1 MPSHTE
7 STLKALKEG
16 KILEK
21 QGVAFYHE
29 AAEKTK
35 SEKGKEIF
43 RSLARDE
50 AMHLRLIQRQID
62 ALSAE
67 GKWVELPEATGEKVD
82 LSEAIFPQGRGGL
95 EKAVKG
101 DTTDAEAL
109 ILALEFE
116 SRGYDMYRRETEAA
130 MDPAAREMYE
140 FLASQERLHFDLL
153 MLNYESLVNLGGW
166 AD

>member
-1 MPSHTE
+1 MTSQIE
-7 STLKALKEG
+7 GALKALLEG
-16 KILEK
+16 KSLEQ
-21 QGVAFYHE
+21 QGVAFYRE

-43 RSLARDE
+43 RSLAQDE

-62 ALSAE
+62 ALSAQ
-67 GKWVELPEATGEKVD
+67 GKWVELPEAVGEKVD

-95 EKAVKG
+95 KEAIKG
-101 DTTDAEAL
+101 DTTDTEAL

-116 SRGYDMYRRETEAA
+116 SKGYDMYRREVKAA
-130 MDPAAREMYE
+130 TDPTAREMYE
-140 FLASQERLHFDLL
+140 FLASQEWLHFDLL